1 MHSYMPRYMLYEC
14 RSKVLAEED
23 DMDEHA
29 HLLDNIKNKVIYP
42 AMTRAR
48 CPGRVINSEN
58 VKYYAA

>member
-1 MHSYMPRYMLYEC
+1 MVPTNATTISTLFEPTKLGE
-14 RSKVLAEED
+14 LE
-23 DMDEHA
+23 
-29 HLLDNIKNKVIYP
+29 IKNKVIYP